1 MFGRRIFCIASS
13 LCALERP
20 PRSLFDPAPSAIQCP
35 SLSATSVQ
43 SVFLFEPR
51 PNTFRQP
58 AQSDITKADTSWQA
72 WFDVSLYSLLWPES
86 WNSKG
91 QSHRR
96 SFKRVAG
103 SLFMPCDAPR
113 PKEARSF
120 LSNTFFPIYLQS
132 VRSSFCFI
140 LFSHLYSFKFL
151 YSTPIH
157 SLSLI
162 VGQYDTSARR
172 LYFLQIIINTVNQHT
187 FVI

>member
-13 LCALERP
+13 FCALEWP

-58 AQSDITKADTSWQA
+58 AQSDITKAGTSWQA

-120 LSNTFFPIYLQS
+120 SRILSSPSISNPSALHS
-132 VRSSFCFI
+132 V
-140 LFSHLYSFKFL
+140 LFY
-151 YSTPIH
+151 
-157 SLSLI
+157 SLI
-162 VGQYDTSARR
+162 SI
-172 LYFLQIIINTVNQHT
+172 LLT
-187 FVI
+187 FCIPPPYTHYL